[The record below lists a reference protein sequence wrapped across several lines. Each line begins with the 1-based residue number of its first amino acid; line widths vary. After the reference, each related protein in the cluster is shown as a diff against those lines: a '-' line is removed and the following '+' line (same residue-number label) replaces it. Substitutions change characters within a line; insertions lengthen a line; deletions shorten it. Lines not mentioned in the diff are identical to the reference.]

1 MVFGVFEGFGDFI
14 LAFSRHSISVVFLLR
29 DIHSSSAMAPSYLTE
44 AQMLQFGLKFARFK
58 SPSYLNAIVQAELG
72 EEREGESEPD
82 EEIEDDD
89 DAEEEEES
97 DDDVTPDEVF
107 DEFLKDD
114 KRFRLHLR
122 RFKACYGS
130 APQVICAIWW
140 DLQTADISE
149 ARISN
154 VTVRSLERLLM
165 TMYFLKTNLSEHCMA
180 GIFQLSEPTVRK
192 WCWAYAAK
200 IQALKAIKI
209 VWEDLEAL
217 GGDED
222 EEEDGEHEEED
233 GEEELRAIRAKLPL
247 TVDGVHCRVLE
258 QGHPTNA
265 YDTAYFSHKSKSA
278 GLAYEIALLVHHS
291 RCVWMN
297 GPFPAGKND
306 LSMFRAGLAAK
317 IPEGMKVIADKGYN
331 ARDVVDIIS
340 TPNSH
345 DSKKVSEYKSRARA
359 RQETFNARLKNFGVL
374 EQRFRHDLE
383 KHKIA
388 FEAVAVICQYQLE
401 NCSPLFDV

>member
-1 MVFGVFEGFGDFI
+1 
-14 LAFSRHSISVVFLLR
+14 
-29 DIHSSSAMAPSYLTE
+29 
-44 AQMLQFGLKFARFK
+44 MLQFGLKFARFK
-58 SPSYLNAIVQAELG
+58 SPSYLNAIVQAELVG
-72 EEREGESEPD
+72 EEREGSESEPD
-82 EEIEDDD
+82 EEDEEIEDD

-140 DLQTADISE
+140 DLQTADIDE

-233 GEEELRAIRAKLPL
+233 GEDEEEDGEEELRAIRAKLPL

-306 LSMFRAGLAAK
+306 LSMFREGLAAK